1 MKVAFVLGT
10 SAGGT
15 GRHVKMLAAGCAA
28 RGVPVEV
35 FGPAQ
40 TDRAFGFTSGDI
52 LPHAPAPPGAPVRFT
67 AVDIAD
73 RPRLLADLRAI
84 IRLSRLIRA
93 GQPGLVHAHGLRA
106 GALTAIALAFA
117 RRHRGG
123 APSALVVTVHNA
135 PPEGGLT
142 GAIYRVLE
150 LIVARSTDSV
160 LCVSPD
166 LEQRMRAA
174 GARRVRR
181 AVVPAPS
188 VSLSA
193 SPAGGAAGPP
203 GDVSA
208 ETRAAS
214 VSLSASPAGGAAGLP
229 GDVSAE
235 TRAASVSLSASPAGG
250 AAGPSGDV
258 SAETRPASGAV
269 PCGPVVLA
277 VGRLAAQKGF
287 GTLLAAAGLWRDVR
301 PEPVL
306 VIVGEGPLEAELKGQ
321 AAALGLTVKFAGPRP
336 DVPALLAAAA
346 VFVLPSAWEGQP
358 LVLQEA
364 LRAGV
369 PIVATRV
376 GGTPALV
383 GEDAAVL
390 IPPGDP
396 ERLASAVRAVL
407 TEPALAARL
416 RAAAA
421 GRANAL
427 PAEADAVAAALAEYA
442 LVTGDGGALR
452 A

>member
-10 SAGGT
+10 SVGGI

-28 RGVPVEV
+28 SGVPVAV

-40 TDRAFGFTSGDI
+40 TDRALGFTSGD
-52 LPHAPAPPGAPVRFT
+52 AAPGAHVVFA
-67 AVDIAD
+67 AVEIGD
-73 RPRLLADLRAI
+73 RPRPLADPRAI
-84 IRLSRLIRA
+84 IRLRRLITA
-93 GQPGLVHAHGLRA
+93 GQVGLVHAHGLRA
-106 GALTAIALAFA
+106 GALTAIALALA
-117 RRHRGG
+117 RRLHGG
-123 APSALVVTVHNA
+123 VPPALVVTVHNA

-142 GAIYRVLE
+142 GATYRVLE
-150 LIVARSTDSV
+150 LIVARNADSV

-174 GARRVRR
+174 GARRVGR

-188 VSLSA
+188 VPLTA
-193 SPAGGAAGPP
+193 SPGDISAAARGTRLSPAAP
-203 GDVSA
+203 QVGQAPRSSADVSA

-214 VSLSASPAGGAAGLP
+214 GAAP
-229 GDVSAE
+229 
-235 TRAASVSLSASPAGG
+235 R
-250 AAGPSGDV
+250 
-258 SAETRPASGAV
+258 
-269 PCGPVVLA
+269 GPVVLA

-287 GTLLAAAGLWRDVR
+287 GTLLAAAALWQDIR
-301 PEPVL
+301 PEPAL

-321 AAALGLTVKFAGPRP
+321 AVALGLTVEFAGPRP
-336 DVPALLAAAA
+336 DVPELLAAAA

-358 LVLQEA
+358 LILQEA

-390 IPPGDP
+390 IPPRDP
-396 ERLASAVRAVL
+396 QRLASAVRAVL

-421 GRANAL
+421 DRAHAL
-427 PAEADAVAAALAEYA
+427 PAEADAVAAALAEYD
-442 LVTGDGGALR
+442 LVTRGALR

>member
-1 MKVAFVLGT
+1 MKIAFVLGT

-28 RGVPVEV
+28 RGLPVEV
-35 FGPAQ
+35 FGPPE
-40 TDRAFGFTSGDI
+40 TDAAFGFTATDTPPPLAPNSPVVPTPPPAPTS
-52 LPHAPAPPGAPVRFT
+52 LPAPTSTFAPASPTPTPIRFA
-67 AVDIAD
+67 AVDIGD
-73 RPRLLADLRAI
+73 RPRVLPDLRAI
-84 IRLSRLIRA
+84 ARLRRLIEA

-117 RRHRGG
+117 RRRTGMH
-123 APSALVVTVHNA
+123 PALVVTVHNA

-150 LIVARSTDSV
+150 LIVARNADSV

-174 GARRVRR
+174 GARRVGR
-181 AVVPAPS
+181 AVVPAPF
-188 VSLSA
+188 VSLTA
-193 SPAGGAAGPP
+193 PPAPNATSRA

-208 ETRAAS
+208 ETYAA
-214 VSLSASPAGGAAGLP
+214 A
-229 GDVSAE
+229 
-235 TRAASVSLSASPAGG
+235 
-250 AAGPSGDV
+250 
-258 SAETRPASGAV
+258 GAV
-269 PCGPVVLA
+269 PQRPIILA

-287 GTLLAAAGLWRDVR
+287 GTLIEAAARWHDVQ
-301 PEPVL
+301 PGPLL
-306 VIVGEGPLEAELKGQ
+306 VIVGEGPLETDLKAQ
-321 AAALGLTVKFAGPRP
+321 AAALGLTVEFKGPRT
-336 DVPALLAAAA
+336 DVPDLLATAA

-376 GGTPALV
+376 GGTPSLV

-396 ERLASAVRAVL
+396 ERLADAVRAVL
-407 TEPALAARL
+407 TDPALAARL
-416 RAAAA
+416 RAAATD
-421 GRANAL
+421 RARWL
-427 PAEADAVAAALAEYA
+427 PAEADAVTAALAEYDY
-442 LVTGDGGALR
+442 VTGGGGAVR